1 MVPPQEYF
9 AILDATIMRILLVGN
24 YALDHQASMLRYA
37 EMLRLQMT
45 LRGHQVEL
53 IQPRTI
59 LGDLAAQPFLRKWL
73 GYIDKYVFFPIELR
87 SRAKGFDLVHVCDH
101 SNSMYLAHVGDRP
114 ASITCHDLLAIKAA
128 RGHYSGQKR
137 SLTGKM
143 QQRWILK
150 HLAGARDVVCDSAN
164 TACELAVL
172 SGGAAQRVMV
182 IPIPLSSNCS
192 PATDESI
199 LHMRKGLGLAADE
212 RYLIHVGGDKWYKN
226 RPGLLRIF
234 GLLLER
240 LDGGSAP
247 PLRLV
252 MVGRPFTKMPRDTV
266 ALNLPEGSVIEVVSP
281 SDEELWVLYSGATA
295 LLFPS
300 LHEGFG
306 WPLIEAQ
313 RCGCPVITSNRPP
326 MTEVAGPAALYI
338 DPEDE
343 TAAAARIA
351 ADLDQLALLR
361 EAGLRNAKRFDP
373 AAIIPAYEEF
383 FAGVV
388 QARGRI
394 DDSLANSA
402 SQTKPQ

>member
-37 EMLRLQMT
+37 EMLRLEMT

-53 IQPRTI
+53 IQPRAI
-59 LGDLAAQPFLRKWL
+59 LGDLAVHPFLRKWL

-150 HLAGARDVVCDSAN
+150 HLAGARDVVCVSAN
-164 TACELAVL
+164 TACELAAL
-172 SGGAAQRVMV
+172 SGGTAQRVMV
-182 IPIPLSSNCS
+182 IPNPLNSNCS
-192 PATDESI
+192 PATEESI
-199 LHMRKGLGLAADE
+199 LRVRKGLGLAADE

-226 RPGLLRIF
+226 QPGLLRIF

-252 MVGRPFTKMPRDTV
+252 MVGRPFTKMSRDTV

-313 RCGCPVITSNRPP
+313 SCGCPVITSNRPP

-351 ADLDQLALLR
+351 ADLDQLSLLR

-373 AAIIPAYEEF
+373 ALIIPAYVDF
-383 FAGVV
+383 FEGVA
-388 QARGRI
+388 QARR
-394 DDSLANSA
+394 
-402 SQTKPQ
+402 